1 MNYLCS
7 KCSEL
12 KGKKDLNIFD
22 DYCSKCKKLI
32 RKNDPEFYKKE
43 YQRLYR
49 EANKDSLAN
58 YGTNYRKNNLSLIKS
73 NPDISDINKSRSR
86 LYISQIGDDKL
97 KIGATHIDSKRS
109 DVLSCRVRSMGISYT
124 PLFYYDCKNA
134 DLITIIERKLKK
146 KFCSKE
152 YGINLDSFKNELT
165 HISKLKAV
173 CSFIELKLE
182 ESGLRYS
189 IVEFR

>member
-1 MNYLCS
+1 MNYLCE
-7 KCSEL
+7 KCNGL
-12 KGKKDLNIFD
+12 KDKKDLNIFD

-58 YGTNYRKNNLSLIKS
+58 Y
-73 NPDISDINKSRSR
+73 
-86 LYISQIGDDKL
+86 
-97 KIGATHIDSKRS
+97 GATHIDSKRS

-152 YGINLDSFKNELT
+152 YGISLDSFKNELT

-173 CSFIELKLE
+173 CSFIEMKLE